1 MILLLLL
8 LQPGEFDIGT
18 LQLFTVKSVYVFFT
32 KTNKFLEDFLRRT
45 KRVSKERRADIK
57 IRHFRLSRRFYV
69 SVYQI
74 L

>member
-45 KRVSKERRADIK
+45 KRVSKERSADIK